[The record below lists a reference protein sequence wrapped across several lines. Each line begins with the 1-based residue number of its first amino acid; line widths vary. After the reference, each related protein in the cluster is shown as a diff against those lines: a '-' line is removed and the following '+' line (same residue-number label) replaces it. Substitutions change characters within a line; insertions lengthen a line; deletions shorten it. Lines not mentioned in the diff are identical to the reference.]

1 MFNDE
6 SAKFINSVPENMNGD
21 KDWKEPFY
29 SREDVPPILE
39 TPKYWL
45 LNVLRDD
52 LIWLCPVDREGK
64 GCVRLVWDHIH
75 LGTEMCEIVVD
86 PMLVFEFIHRIID
99 ILTDYL
105 AEVSEPSI
113 RENFVTVYQ
122 LLEEMMDYGYPLT
135 TEPNT
140 LKDIIMPPTIMNR
153 VMTTVNAAAGYIW
166 RKRIGWI

>member
-1 MFNDE
+1 
-6 SAKFINSVPENMNGD
+6 
-21 KDWKEPFY
+21 
-29 SREDVPPILE
+29 
-39 TPKYWL
+39 
-45 LNVLRDD
+45 
-52 LIWLCPVDREGK
+52 
-64 GCVRLVWDHIH
+64 
-75 LGTEMCEIVVD
+75 MCEILVD

-153 VMTTVNAAAGYIW
+153 VMTTVNAAAG
-166 RKRIGWI
+166 